1 MANDK
6 KFIVK
11 KGLVAPNVDFA
22 NGSGTISATYL
33 NSSNTLSFS
42 GNTGQLFS
50 ITDSM
55 SGTIFSVNDISGIPS
70 IEVMDTGAVKIAETF
85 GTVAIGANT
94 TSGYKLYVNGNTLFG
109 NSVTLNST
117 VIANGSVGTSGFVLT
132 SNGTGVYWAAAN
144 ASITTVLN
152 ANNSTYLQGRTWAT
166 PFAIGSTVANSASF
180 TTLDT
185 TGNIELKNN
194 ATYIYGR
201 LSNGLTQ
208 TRLLGINSSNAVY
221 IGSIDNAAS
230 ATIINVAANSGPV
243 TIYSNAAPVATFT
256 KSGNAGIGTENPST
270 RLHVN
275 GQIRI
280 EHSSDKALDFTRA
293 GASTYSIEHDTSRIY
308 FYNASNANTLIA
320 MTNQNLVGI
329 GTGNP
334 AYKLHVIGDVGIT
347 NGLVANGSFGTAGHV
362 LTSNGTAIY
371 WAAANSSISSVLN
384 ANNASYLG
392 TFAAADYPR
401 KAEAAAITGA
411 WNFSNANIIWSSH
424 SYTNTYD
431 GSNVYQHIGTAT
443 STDKIWNIRVYKA
456 DNSFST
462 FTFNYGGVA
471 TAPQSFRSSYFY
483 DIDDTAYYANPA
495 GTSLF
500 FDLLINN
507 KRPIIE
513 NDIIQPFNP
522 FGSSGTLPKK
532 LLGSHFT
539 NRFGGRGSE
548 LYVTKDNVEV
558 SDANK
563 AVLFDGSFDNTWNI
577 AAANTAA
584 FVLNIN
590 TVTNNFTNSSGIV
603 YADGILKL
611 AFYPGRGPSVT
622 PTARWKDKDG
632 VWRNLTVTQ
641 DYTYGAEY
649 IGYQISGLSGNYLT
663 DIEITITPKTTFDC
677 WITEL
682 EYHGY
687 RMGLNEGPI
696 VGTFGGTFYNNINS
710 KFEGIETFRLNTSSG
725 SAFFVGNVGVA
736 NTNPGQTLQVDGSVG
751 IKNGL
756 VANGSFGTAGQ
767 VLTSNGSVVYWAAD
781 YANASNITTGTLA
794 EARLPYRMNQ
804 NVRTTDSVTFANMT
818 VTGNVVVSGT
828 VTTWNANNITISD
841 NMIYLNANGFNT
853 NPDVGI
859 AASYNDGTYRHTG
872 FFRDATDGVWKVYD
886 QYLPEPDASIYIDTA
901 NASFRIADFQ
911 ANVVNAASVVI
922 NNAQA
927 YRQRDGTGTIR
938 TLLTTLSD
946 SSVLFNGYQGTPM
959 MNGVNGATYLYGSGS
974 GSIVMTLLSGGN
986 VGIGNT
992 SPTSRLQLNY
1002 ATGDA
1007 GGIRLQQAGWAYST
1021 RIGAVGTSGD
1031 QQYWSTNFNAATNAV
1046 DVATQYTTYVLQN
1059 PSAGTVTFGT
1069 SNGAGYA
1076 PEERMRIFHNNIK
1089 LTPNV
1094 ATMSSQNI
1102 AFEVAPP
1109 TLPSSH
1115 QPRNFVKLTDQYNNN
1130 SNGHDLTIRSFSSGV
1145 NYGGWLIR
1153 SNWGGSLRLAST
1165 QNAFAEANSFPAA
1178 YASITPTSMDM
1189 VGLTLNAVGITASAN
1204 VNLDSGTLFTDATT
1218 NRVGIGTTNPVTTLD
1233 VRGNISASNGAFN
1246 ALTTTQSIAD
1256 TTGSGNGSLRILH
1269 PAGGAFSN
1277 NQPSVVGAIKI
1288 KLPPNT
1294 FKSNTMMRM
1303 TIKIYDYNGGAS
1315 GTSRTIEVGGYNYS
1329 DAGAN
1334 WINCFATQSTMGGDD
1349 INVRFGNDGGTNCI
1363 WIGET
1368 STVWQYPQVYITE
1381 FQGGYSSFTQSAWG
1395 AGWVISMVSAFD
1407 TVTQGPIIAAKP
1419 LTSQNYASYV
1429 TTTTANNANFLQN
1442 RRWETAGAIGATVA
1456 NTGAFTTLT
1465 ASANVNF
1472 DSGVLFTDATSNRV
1486 GINTVTPL
1494 HSLHNAGAVYATGDA
1509 SSVAYY
1515 MNDSQAIRS
1524 SGNMYI
1530 DADTSGQNGFTRA
1543 GAGDLIFRTAGA
1555 QERMRITGGGNIGI
1569 GNSAPNAGLEIQRAG
1584 VMARFKSGSA
1594 TDARVEWGYN
1604 QTDIGYIA
1612 AETANQFSIY
1622 ARSGNSLKLGAGNS
1636 ERMRID
1642 SAGNIGI
1649 GTSTPSAPL
1658 MFGKAVYGAPSSE
1671 DFYRIKF
1678 EDFGGIANDVG
1689 FGQPVSGSMGVNV
1702 LASSGYFSISAGT
1715 DGEKMRVRFDGNVG
1729 IGSTNPQ
1736 STLDLGDGTGGKG
1749 ITWGGS
1755 GGASRYASIFTP
1767 YSASG
1772 LVLGGGFHGNTSSD
1786 SYVTSFTGTYY
1797 HNGMR
1802 INTFGA
1808 EGIQFFTDTNV
1819 ARTAGAAYTPTER
1832 MRIAPGG
1839 NISIGTSANAR
1850 AKLEV
1855 AGDIWT
1861 DWNNR
1866 FIGTV
1871 FSDGT
1876 SYRLGIN
1883 TIVNTRDTQIWAE
1896 SADGTGVSGIT
1907 FHTGTGPTERM
1918 RVSNTGNLGVG
1929 TTTPQYRLDVNNAA
1943 TSANSFQ
1950 ASFGTTMLAGVW
1962 SGIHFG
1968 YSEANNTSYRKSA
1981 IVFERQDSSARGK
1994 IHILNNDGNSA
2005 ASASLSDSKMTI
2017 QYDGNVGIGVT
2028 SPTQRLSVAG
2038 RGQFTVDYPDIRL
2051 LTTSNYGWRI
2061 AAGSNGTTLDKLYF
2075 QATTDGFA
2083 TASSPMVIDNNS
2095 NVGIGTLT
2103 PSYKLEVNGSF
2114 AATTKSFVINHPTK
2128 EGMKLRY
2135 GSLEGPENGVYV
2147 RGRLKGSNTIELPD
2161 YWTGLVHEDS
2171 ITVNLTPIGKHQKL
2185 YVEDVSIDQIIVGN
2199 DNLLSKEINCF
2210 YTVYAERKDVEKL
2223 VVEY

>member
-11 KGLVAPNVDFA
+11 RGLVAPNVDFA

-94 TSGYKLYVNGNTLFG
+94 ASGYKLYVNGNTLFG

-144 ASITTVLN
+144 SGITSVLN

-166 PFAIGSTVANSASF
+166 PFAIGSTTANSGAFTSLTASANVNLDSGALFVDATTNRVGIGTITPRTQLHIYGITTSVANSVIENGDVSVGGKIGGSYFHSRAITNNWYSGLEAYVPSTAPGVDSVDLRFITTKNNVVSEKMRITDGGDIGIGNTAPTTKLHVQGGTLIGGDGSLTYDFKLQRLNNGIRAVQHDFAASSNSPWILHGENLTWTGERTGTVESTQAYRPYYEAFAPVVGYKEFGFANVTSGNF
-180 TTLDT
+180 TGSNLIP
-185 TGNIELKNN
+185 NLVLKND
-194 ATYIYGR
+194 GFV
-201 LSNGLTQ
+201 G
-208 TRLLGINSSNAVY
+208 V
-221 IGSIDNAAS
+221 
-230 ATIINVAANSGPV
+230 
-243 TIYSNAAPVATFT
+243 
-256 KSGNAGIGTENPST
+256 GTTNPAT

-280 EHSSDKALDFTRA
+280 EHSSDKALDFIRT

-308 FYNASNANTLIA
+308 FYNATNANTLIA

-329 GTGNP
+329 GTGSP

-347 NGLVANGSFGTAGHV
+347 NGLVANGSFGTSGHV
-362 LTSNGTAIY
+362 LTSNGSAIY

-443 STDKIWNIRVYKA
+443 STNKIWNLRLYKA
-456 DNSFST
+456 DNSVST
-462 FTFNYGGVA
+462 FTFNYAGVA

-483 DIDDTAYYANPA
+483 DTDNTAYYAKPA

-532 LLGSHFT
+532 LLGSYFT

-736 NTNPGQTLQVDGSVG
+736 NTTPGQRLQVDGSVG

-756 VANGSFGTAGQ
+756 VANGTFGAAGQ

-794 EARLPYRMNQ
+794 EARLPYRMDQ

-1046 DVATQYTTYVLQN
+1046 DVATQYTTYVLQH
-1059 PSAGTVTFGT
+1059 SGTGTVSFGT
-1069 SNGAGYA
+1069 SNGAGFA
-1076 PEERMRIFHNNIK
+1076 PVERMRIFHNNIK

-1130 SNGHDLTIRSFSSGV
+1130 SNGHDLIVRSFSSGV

-1165 QNAFAEANSFPAA
+1165 QNAFAEANSFPASWV
-1178 YASITPTSMDM
+1178 SITPTTMDM
-1189 VGLTLNAVGITASAN
+1189 VGLTFNAVGITASAN

-1334 WINCFATQSTMGGDD
+1334 WINYFATQSTMGGDD

-1395 AGWVISMVSAFD
+1395 AGWAISMVSAFD

-1419 LTSQNYASYV
+1419 LTTQNYSSYV
-1429 TTTTANNANFLQN
+1429 TGSSANNANFLQG
-1442 RRWETAGAIGATVA
+1442 RTWATAGAIGSTVA

-1465 ASANVNF
+1465 ASANVNI
-1472 DSGVLFTDATSNRV
+1472 DTGTLFTDAPNNRV
-1486 GINTVTPL
+1486 GIGTTTP
-1494 HSLHNAGAVYATGDA
+1494 
-1509 SSVAYY
+1509 
-1515 MNDSQAIRS
+1515 
-1524 SGNMYI
+1524 
-1530 DADTSGQNGFTRA
+1530 
-1543 GAGDLIFRTAGA
+1543 RT
-1555 QERMRITGGGNIGI
+1555 
-1569 GNSAPNAGLEIQRAG
+1569 
-1584 VMARFKSGSA
+1584 
-1594 TDARVEWGYN
+1594 
-1604 QTDIGYIA
+1604 
-1612 AETANQFSIY
+1612 
-1622 ARSGNSLKLGAGNS
+1622 
-1636 ERMRID
+1636 
-1642 SAGNIGI
+1642 
-1649 GTSTPSAPL
+1649 
-1658 MFGKAVYGAPSSE
+1658 
-1671 DFYRIKF
+1671 
-1678 EDFGGIANDVG
+1678 
-1689 FGQPVSGSMGVNV
+1689 
-1702 LASSGYFSISAGT
+1702 
-1715 DGEKMRVRFDGNVG
+1715 
-1729 IGSTNPQ
+1729 
-1736 STLDLGDGTGGKG
+1736 
-1749 ITWGGS
+1749 
-1755 GGASRYASIFTP
+1755 
-1767 YSASG
+1767 
-1772 LVLGGGFHGNTSSD
+1772 
-1786 SYVTSFTGTYY
+1786 
-1797 HNGMR
+1797 
-1802 INTFGA
+1802 
-1808 EGIQFFTDTNV
+1808 
-1819 ARTAGAAYTPTER
+1819 
-1832 MRIAPGG
+1832 
-1839 NISIGTSANAR
+1839 
-1850 AKLEV
+1850 KLEV
-1855 AGDIWT
+1855 VGDIWT
-1861 DWNNR
+1861 DWADR

-1883 TIVNTRDTQIWAE
+1883 TIANTRDTQIWSE

-1981 IVFERQDSSARGK
+1981 IVFERQDSAARGK
-1994 IHILNNDGNSA
+1994 IHILNNDGNSS
-2005 ASASLSDSKMTI
+2005 ASATLSDSKMTI
-2017 QYDGNVGIGVT
+2017 QYDGNVGVGNT
-2028 SPTQRLSVAG
+2028 SPLHKLSV
-2038 RGQFTVDYPDIRL
+2038 
-2051 LTTSNYGWRI
+2051 
-2061 AAGSNGTTLDKLYF
+2061 NGTGYFGDDITVNGGQVYTGTTQARVKFAAWSDTGYGMGMQSGYTFGGLVNDFALTFQMSGNPTRGFWWGDSGHTNAQGAMALTSDGKL
-2075 QATTDGFA
+2075 TVA
-2083 TASSPMVIDNNS
+2083 TAARIGF
-2095 NVGIGTLT
+2095 GISDTTVPGAT
-2103 PSYKLEVNGSF
+2103 YALEVNGSF
-2114 AATTKSFVINHPTK
+2114 AATTKSFVIDHPTK

-2147 RGRLKGSNTIELPD
+2147 RGKLKGSNIIELPD
-2161 YWTGLVHEDS
+2161 YWTGLVDEDS

-2185 YVEDVSIDQIIVGN
+2185 YVEDVSNNKIVVGN

-2210 YTVYAERKDVEKL
+2210 YVVYAERKDVEKL